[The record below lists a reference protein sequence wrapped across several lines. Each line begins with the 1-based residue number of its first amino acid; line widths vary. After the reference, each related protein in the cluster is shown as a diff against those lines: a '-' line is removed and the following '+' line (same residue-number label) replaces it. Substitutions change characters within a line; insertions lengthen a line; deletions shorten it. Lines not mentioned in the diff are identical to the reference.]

1 MRILGETNLLLAIL
15 TWMRRFLRDQR
26 NDSLLYLLKSHYPWL
41 KVWCTG
47 LYLLVSHFIFY
58 LMSEIMNLPF
68 NFPTLFLESQHNVK
82 RLSTLIKNKSFN
94 KIKHYTE
101 PIHWCVS
108 KILKFCR
115 PPFWIVIVT
124 FFTLIHEDQ
133 QFFFRLSIHYDKN
146 IRFDQ
151 MNFI

>member
-1 MRILGETNLLLAIL
+1 MRILGEKNWLLAIL
-15 TWMRRFLRDQR
+15 TWKRRFLRDQR

-47 LYLLVSHFIFY
+47 LYLLVSHIIFY

-82 RLSTLIKNKSFN
+82 RLSTLLIKKAPLYWTYSLACVESF
-94 KIKHYTE
+94 KVL
-101 PIHWCVS
+101 PS
-108 KILKFCR
+108 AILNCHCNLLNAIFM
-115 PPFWIVIVT
+115 
-124 FFTLIHEDQ
+124 EDQ
-133 QFFFRLSIHYDKN
+133 QFLFRLSIHYGKN

-151 MNFI
+151 INFI

>member
-124 FFTLIHEDQ
+124 FFTLYSWRPAI
-133 QFFFRLSIHYDKN
+133 FFQTQHTLW
-146 IRFDQ
+146 
-151 MNFI
+151 